1 MPPFNWATACC
12 HIAGRSRSETRRG
25 SSVGFGMKTRQGHA
39 QAGGHHALFDGAQP
53 VLVVGKGGERVVGAW
68 HGAMF

>member
-1 MPPFNWATACC
+1 
-12 HIAGRSRSETRRG
+12 
-25 SSVGFGMKTRQGHA
+25 MKTRQGHA
-39 QAGGHHALFDGAQP
+39 QAGGHHALFDGAEP